1 MAINPRKD
9 GGPNAKFYESNE
21 TLTQFETVKSWLMKN
36 CKKHVAADPPTCKGL
51 AQLVVQL
58 LQFMEDTCGT
68 KASNP
73 PLIKLP
79 VSYSIKL
86 PKLLP
91 VSYSIKLPKLLPVRC
106 FLDLK
111 PDGGLC
117 HIMSTVY
124 KYKSDHSWRR
134 FDFQSPSRREANIE
148 LLRSILS
155 ALVASGRW
163 VTPKVCIHHTVDS
176 EMKKELCDI
185 VTRHSGK
192 VVDSVSEAS
201 HVVYDEQDPLD
212 EEFARGVLRR
222 DKSTLFHFYYM
233 PDSHDNWVPNI
244 ELDYD
249 PPSSPAPP
257 EQTPIKVCANWLQD
271 LESYNEWMNEEDY
284 TVDENGAKLKHPH
297 CLSVDDTMALSDPDR
312 KKKETK
318 TTSKKRPRSPPSP
331 RTGSRRKGGRSSAT
345 PAPSSSAPSPAKP
358 SKKSR
363 PDEEDDLTVG
373 LDDPPPEPCV
383 TEVTPSSV
391 AAAAATTGRTS
402 AGGGSASSVTGASK
416 GATYLDMDNQE
427 HDKAEAVAQL
437 SEPEDTA
444 TDQTHHIIVPSY
456 SAWFDYNA
464 IHAIE
469 KRGLPEFFNG
479 KNKSKTPE
487 IYLAYRNFMIDTYR
501 LNPSEYLTSTA
512 CRRNLAGDVCA
523 IMRVHAF
530 LEQWG
535 LINYQVRQWGLIN
548 YQVREWGLINYQVR
562 QWGLIN
568 YQVRQWGLINYQVDT
583 DARPTPMGPPPTS
596 HFHVLADSPSGLQ
609 SINPIRVNQPCAAKV
624 LDIKPKTEADSS
636 SASPGGPTPGSD
648 LGLRMDQYSKK
659 GLKNRAPSAQTRDWT
674 EKETVLLLEALELY
688 KDDWNKVCEHV
699 GSRTQD
705 ECILHFLRLPIEDPY
720 LEDAGEADSVM
731 GPLQHQPI
739 PFSRA
744 GNPIMSTVAF
754 LASVVDPRI
763 AAAAASAAMTEFCRI
778 KEEVPAALLDAHV
791 RTVANHVAAGNTA
804 DGTQGLDKTG
814 IAGTSCDE
822 DDKEKDGNKDSVA
835 ATAEKGDEKMQV
847 DGEGKEDQEKGT
859 GGEKKTEVEGGEKK
873 EETGSVDENSKDAGD
888 KGDKAVE
895 ESKAKGEEGA
905 KESKDSTEEDS
916 KRQAIEK
923 LRKDASVQQA
933 AAAALGAAAV
943 KAKHLAAVEERKIK
957 SLVALLVE
965 TQMKKLEIKLRH
977 FEELETIMDRERESL
992 ELQRQQLLQEQQQ
1005 FHLEQ
1010 LKAAELRARQ
1020 HAMHQ
1025 LHQQQQ
1031 HAGAP
1036 VAGAAAGASA
1046 ATSAPAAT
1054 AVAH

>member
-9 GGPNAKFYESNE
+9 GGPNTKFYESSE
-21 TLTQFETVKSWLMKN
+21 TLTQLETVKSWLMKN

-51 AQLVVQL
+51 SQLVVQL
-58 LQFMEDTCGT
+58 LQFMEDTLGT
-68 KASNP
+68 KNSSP
-73 PLIKLP
+73 PLVKLP
-79 VSYSIKL
+79 M
-86 PKLLP
+86 
-91 VSYSIKLPKLLPVRC
+91 RC
-106 FLDLK
+106 FLDFK
-111 PDGGLC
+111 AGGGLC
-117 HIMSTVY
+117 QILSTVF
-124 KYKSDHSWRR
+124 KYKTDNSWRR

-148 LLRSILS
+148 LLRALLAALLS
-155 ALVASGRW
+155 NSCWTV
-163 VTPKVCIHHTVDS
+163 PKVLIHSSVDN
-176 EMKKELCDI
+176 EMKKELHDI
-185 VTRHSGK
+185 VTRHSGTLA
-192 VVDSVSEAS
+192 DNEGDAS

-233 PDSHDNWVPNI
+233 PDSHDNWVPNVD
-244 ELDYD
+244 LDYD
-249 PPSSPAPP
+249 PPQSPLSP
-257 EQTPIKVCANWLQD
+257 ENTPTRICANWLQD
-271 LESYNEWMNEEDY
+271 LESYNEWMNEGDY
-284 TVDENGAKLKHPH
+284 IVDDSGNKVKHPH
-297 CLSVDDTMALSDPDR
+297 CLSVDDTLGLSDPDR
-312 KKKETK
+312 KKKESKST
-318 TTSKKRPRSPPSP
+318 KKRPRSPPSP
-331 RTGSRRKGGRSSAT
+331 RGSRRKGGRSSTAPAT
-345 PAPSSSAPSPAKP
+345 PLSAAASPAKP
-358 SKKSR
+358 AKKSR
-363 PDEEDDLTVG
+363 TDDDDDLTSS
-373 LDDPPPEPCV
+373 LDDPPCEPSV
-383 TEVTPSSV
+383 TEV
-391 AAAAATTGRTS
+391 AAAGGRCS
-402 AGGGSASSVTGASK
+402 SGAGSATPAK
-416 GATYLDMDNQE
+416 GATFLDMDNQDA
-427 HDKAEAVAQL
+427 DKNDSGQL

-469 KRGLPEFFNG
+469 KRGLPEFFNA

-535 LINYQVRQWGLIN
+535 LV
-548 YQVREWGLINYQVR
+548 
-562 QWGLIN
+562 
-568 YQVRQWGLINYQVDT
+568 NYQVDS

-609 SINPIRVNQPCAAKV
+609 SINPSKVNQPCAATKM
-624 LDIKPKTEADSS
+624 LDIKPKTEPADS
-636 SASPGGPTPGSD
+636 AVPAPGAD

-659 GLKNRAPSAQTRDWT
+659 GLKNKTSSAQTRDWT
-674 EKETVLLLEALELY
+674 EKETVLLLEALELH

-720 LEDAGEADSVM
+720 LEDAGEPGDNNIM

-739 PFSRA
+739 PFSKA

-763 AAAAASAAMTEFCRI
+763 AASAASAAMTEFCRI
-778 KEEVPAALLDAHV
+778 KEEVPAALLDSHV
-791 RTVANHVAAGNTA
+791 RTVADHVAAGNATE
-804 DGTQGLDKTG
+804 GTIGLEKTG
-814 IAGTSCDE
+814 IAGTTGD
-822 DDKEKDGNKDSVA
+822 
-835 ATAEKGDEKMQV
+835 GDE
-847 DGEGKEDQEKGT
+847 
-859 GGEKKTEVEGGEKK
+859 
-873 EETGSVDENSKDAGD
+873 SKDAGEKKNGGAAAAAAREKMD
-888 KGDKAVE
+888 VDANKDDEKK
-895 ESKAKGEEGA
+895 SDDAKKKDEAA
-905 KESKDSTEEDS
+905 KEGSSQDGKSDDDKTGENKEVKEEAGSKDGDRETS
-916 KRQAIEK
+916 KDEGKDGTVSKDGVNKEIDDGKREAIEK

-1020 HAMHQ
+1020 HALHQ

-1031 HAGAP
+1031 QQQQP
-1036 VAGAAAGASA
+1036 S
-1046 ATSAPAAT
+1046 TSPMT
-1054 AVAH
+1054 AVAAVPATISH